1 MLLAHVD
8 SEEVFV
14 EVHRLEEGRWTIN
27 TFEPGD
33 PIELESLGMQFP
45 IEEAYEGIS
54 LSYEL

>member
-1 MLLAHVD
+1 MMVD
-8 SEEVFV
+8 SEEVLV
-14 EVHRLEEGRWTIN
+14 EVHRREEERWTIN